1 MREHARAIFTQRNK
15 SFPAPVRM
23 DAAQL
28 LLMYDPLD
36 IDVREIIMKIAE
48 EKPEVSKF
56 LTTKIMSML
65 QTDHPAR

>member
-1 MREHARAIFTQRNK
+1 MRL
-15 SFPAPVRM
+15 

-28 LLMYDPLD
+28 LLVHDPLD
-36 IDVREIIMKIAE
+36 IDVREIILKIAE

-65 QTDHPAR
+65 QSDSPARYHRMFFLEDI